1 MHNVK
6 NLSTGEL
13 VSKSIEVDSCIKAEK
28 KKLDTYKAELQARGV
43 QIMDDKN
50 TKYVKFFSGNGSC
63 AITDSMSLDIL
74 NIDKL
79 ANCLGSGVF
88 NQKVKETTETKYKFD
103 PKLEKCLKAIF
114 TGDYSFEMTL
124 EEFLDNM
131 SVKPD
136 DKQKKLLLKKLKGD
150 YAKDK
155 LVLESMFGTNIDFDV
170 ECWYIYKIKNGELIK
185 AFLPEEGI
193 DFMIKEVKKC
203 IMVEAKTSITLDYK
217 EEENE

>member
-1 MHNVK
+1 
-6 NLSTGEL
+6 
-13 VSKSIEVDSCIKAEK
+13 
-28 KKLDTYKAELQARGV
+28 
-43 QIMDDKN
+43 MDDKN
-50 TKYVKFFSGNGSC
+50 TKYVKFFSDNGSC
-63 AITDSMSLDIL
+63 AITDSMSLDVL

-79 ANCLGSGVF
+79 EKCLGSSVF

-103 PKLEKCLKAIF
+103 AKLEKCLKAIF
-114 TGDYSFEMTL
+114 TGDYTFEMTL
-124 EEFLDNM
+124 EEFMDNM
-131 SVKPD
+131 SIKPD

-155 LVLESMFGTNIDFDV
+155 AVLESMFGTDNDFDV

-203 IMVEAKTSITLDYK
+203 IMVESKTSLTLDYK
-217 EEENE
+217 EETA